1 MKISWHRYGR
11 HDYIT
16 SRGKDNFVKKKRTT
30 VIIWT
35 ESWTSIPEVIL

>member
-16 SRGKDNFVKKKRTT
+16 SRGKDNFVKKKKKNHCNYMDR
-30 VIIWT
+30 IMD
-35 ESWTSIPEVIL
+35 

>member
-16 SRGKDNFVKKKRTT
+16 PRGKDNFVKTHT